1 MLIGSGLVRSFSL
14 LGFVSVIAF
23 GMPELTYAESPEEKG
38 LSIAIEGDQRD
49 RGFVDSSVRLEMILR
64 NRHGE
69 SSTRELRIRT
79 LEILDADLGD
89 KSLTVFDHPRD
100 VKGSAFLSFTRINEP
115 DDQWLYL
122 PALKRVK
129 RISSANKSGPFMGS
143 EFSYEDLASQEVA
156 KYTYKWLRDE
166 ECGDLQCFVV
176 AQYPVYENSG
186 YTKRIAWIDQNDFR
200 PWKIEFYDRK
210 DALLKTMSFGN
221 YKQYLNKFWR
231 SHEMFVE
238 NHLTGKSTVLRFG
251 DFSLQAGLDDR
262 DFNRNALSRVR

>member
-1 MLIGSGLVRSFSL
+1 MSTELFFVRGHVLAGLIVA
-14 LGFVSVIAF
+14 VVF
-23 GMPELTYAESPEEKG
+23 GVPDLAYAESPEEKG
-38 LSIAIEGDQRD
+38 LAIAIEGDQRD
-49 RGFVDSSVRLEMILR
+49 RGFADSSVKLEMTLS

-69 SSTRELRIRT
+69 SSTRELRIKT
-79 LEILDADLGD
+79 LEIIDPTLGD

-100 VKGSAFLSFTRINEP
+100 VKGSAFLSFTRIKEP
-115 DDQWLYL
+115 DEQWLYL

-143 EFSYEDLASQEVA
+143 EFSYEDLASQEVE

-166 ECGDLQCFVV
+166 ACGDLQCFVV
-176 AQYPVYENSG
+176 EQYPVYENSG
-186 YTKRIAWIDQNDFR
+186 YTKRIAWIDQREFR

-210 DALLKTMSFGN
+210 DALLKTMTFKS
-221 YKQYLNKFWR
+221 YRQYLNKFWR

-238 NHLTGKSTVLRFG
+238 NHLTGKSTILRFK

-262 DFNRNALSRVR
+262 DFNRNALPRVR